1 VQPRRVVLTARFT
14 EALKALTADEI
25 QIVRKAIDHFR
36 KRTAEH
42 AIQARPKTGLDC
54 WAFRVPGTG
63 IRVFY
68 DPKQDDRGRYAELF
82 HVGHHD
88 DYRTVKRKRR

>member
-1 VQPRRVVLTARFT
+1 VHPRRVVLTTRFGG
-14 EALKALTADEI
+14 ALKGLSADEI
-25 QIVRKAIDHFR
+25 KKVKQAIEHFIN
-36 KRTAEH
+36 RTAEH

-68 DPKQDDRGRYAELF
+68 TPEKDDRGRFAELF

-88 DYRTVKRKRR
+88 DYRTVKRKVR

>member
-1 VQPRRVVLTARFT
+1 MQPRRVVLTARFG
-14 EALKALTADEI
+14 EALKRLSISEI
-25 QIVRKAIDHFR
+25 KMVRKAVGHFIN
-36 KRTAEH
+36 RTAEY
-42 AIQARPKTGLDC
+42 AIQARPKAGLDC

-68 DPKQDDRGRYAELF
+68 VPGKDDRGRYEELF

-88 DYRTVKRKRR
+88 DYRTVKRKLM

>member
-1 VQPRRVVLTARFT
+1 MQPRRVVLTARFGI
-14 EALKALTADEI
+14 ALRTLTPDEI
-25 QIVRKAIDHFR
+25 KSVRKAIEHFR
-36 KRTAEH
+36 NRTAEH
-42 AIQARPKTGLDC
+42 AIQARPKVGLDC

-68 DPKQDDRGRYAELF
+68 DPKKDDRGRYAEFF

-88 DYRTVKRKRR
+88 DYRTIRRKLR